1 MDALVGHVSLL
12 LAFLSATF
20 GAMSI
25 LISHYKKNSVWAK
38 VGYLQTYI
46 VLALVIAAVVAMEQA
61 LISHNFTIAYVANNN
76 SKQTPLLYSITGLW
90 SALQGSILLWVLIL
104 VGYIATVA
112 FIFRKKLSD
121 NFIKTVLVIS
131 LLVAIFFLALVV
143 WPANPFS
150 VISGKPPADGIGPNP
165 LLQDNIL
172 VAVHPVFLYLGFVG
186 FTIPFAFA
194 IASLITKRVGEGWL
208 AETRRF
214 TLIAWACLSIG
225 IVLGAW
231 WSYQTLGWGGF
242 WGWDPVENAALLPWL
257 TGTAYLHSAM
267 AQDRRGLLR
276 VWNLSLLIATFALT
290 ILGTFLTRSGVIV
303 SVHAFSDSTLGP
315 VLLAFF
321 ALVTASGIFLIAWR
335 GDVLSASGSID
346 APLSREGAF
355 LLNNLLFAAFAG
367 IVLIGTVFPLLVQAL
382 NNQSVSI
389 GAPFFD
395 AFTAPIGLCLLFLM
409 AIAPAL
415 PWRKTSGT
423 TLRSRLLFPVWAA
436 FAVLFVCVLTGVR
449 GFTPLLA
456 FTLGA
461 FAAAAALRQ
470 IFLACLAAKKHGQ
483 PFYRGLIG
491 RTNGGMVVHL
501 GVVAIAV
508 ALAAATSFA
517 HRTQLSIATGQT
529 AYFDQHSFT
538 FLGWE
543 KITTPSEN
551 GVEGL
556 VKIDG
561 GGIFKPGVASFD
573 GNQQGT
579 GIPSIDSSVSDDVYL
594 SLASGPASLP
604 SKTSLVV
611 EVYVQPLVMWMWVG
625 GGMIFGGALLA
636 AFPGKRR
643 KPTEP
648 SSIYYPALAKA

>member
-1 MDALVGHVSLL
+1 MGHLSLL
-12 LAFLSATF
+12 LAFVSAVIGVLALLASF
-20 GAMSI
+20 
-25 LISHYKKNSVWAK
+25 YKQNSTLGRI
-38 VGYLQTYI
+38 GYLQTYV
-46 VLALVIAAVVAMEQA
+46 VLVLVIVAVFAMEQA

-76 SKQTPLLYSITGLW
+76 SRQTPLLYSVTGLW

-104 VGYIATVA
+104 AGYIAAVA
-112 FIFRKKLSD
+112 FIFRKKMSD
-121 NFIKTVLVIS
+121 NFIKTALVVS
-131 LLVAIFFLALVV
+131 FAVAIFFLALVV
-143 WPANPFS
+143 WPASPFT
-150 VISGKPPADGIGPNP
+150 VIAGKPPTDGIGPNP
-165 LLQDNIL
+165 LLQDNLL
-172 VAVHPVFLYLGFVG
+172 VAFHPVLLYLGFVG

-208 AETRRF
+208 AETKRF
-214 TLIAWACLSIG
+214 TLVAWACLSIG

-276 VWNLSLLIATFALT
+276 VWNLSLLIATFSLT

-303 SVHAFSDSTLGP
+303 SVHAFSQSTLGP

-321 ALVTASGIFLIAWR
+321 AFVTASGIFLIAWR

-346 APLSREGAF
+346 APWSREGAF
-355 LLNNLLFAAFAG
+355 LLNNLLFAAFAC
-367 IVLIGTVFPLLVQAL
+367 IVLMGTLFPLLVQAL
-382 NNQSVSI
+382 NNQSISI

-395 AFTAPIGLCLLFLM
+395 AFSAPIGLCLLFLM
-409 AIAPAL
+409 AVAPAL
-415 PWRKTSGT
+415 PWRKTNAA

-436 FAVLFVCVLTGVR
+436 FAVLLICVLAGAR
-449 GFTPLLA
+449 GFTPLCA

-470 IFLACLAAKKHGQ
+470 IFLASLAARKRGRS
-483 PFYRGLIG
+483 FYRGLMG

-508 ALAAATSFA
+508 ALAAATSYA
-517 HRTQLSIATGQT
+517 HRTQLSIPQGQT
-529 AYFDQHSFT
+529 AHFDRHSFM
-538 FLGWE
+538 FMGWE
-543 KITTPSEN
+543 KIATPSEN

-561 GGIFKPGVASFD
+561 GGIFKPGVASFN

-604 SKTSLVV
+604 SKQPLVV

-625 GGMIFGGALLA
+625 GAMIFCGALLA

-648 SSIYYPALAKA
+648 SSLYYPDLAKVQK